1 MVVVSSRAIQVFVAP
16 VGCTPA
22 FDERVETPTTAKREK
37 NRPHPPDIMRD
48 VPSILKQ
55 DVPIVK
61 ADHTERRE
69 HLEKSRLPADDEAGE
84 AKNREDKEGEDR
96 LWSVQHKHKAEG
108 VRSQSV
114 KFREDIHVGEPA

>member
-1 MVVVSSRAIQVFVAP
+1 
-16 VGCTPA
+16 
-22 FDERVETPTTAKREK
+22 
-37 NRPHPPDIMRD
+37 MRD

-114 KFREDIHVGEPA
+114 KFREDIHVGEPAWAGIHQLDIGDAGEEISDTQGAEDHTK